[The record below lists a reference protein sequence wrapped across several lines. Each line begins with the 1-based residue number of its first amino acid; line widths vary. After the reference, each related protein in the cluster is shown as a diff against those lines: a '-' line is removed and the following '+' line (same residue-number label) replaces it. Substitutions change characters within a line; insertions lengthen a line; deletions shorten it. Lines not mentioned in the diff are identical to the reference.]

1 MYVRFSTYLL
11 LDLQSTIII
20 IFFRQQDLD
29 VYASNYTGLTKL
41 NRLLFVARHCPLLE
55 IDALR

>member
-1 MYVRFSTYLL
+1 MQLH
-11 LDLQSTIII
+11 
-20 IFFRQQDLD
+20 FFWQDLD

-41 NRLLFVARHCPLLE
+41 NRLIFVAKHCPSLE

>member
-1 MYVRFSTYLL
+1 MYVWFSTHLL

>member
-1 MYVRFSTYLL
+1 MYVWFSTYLL